1 MVKKILL
8 LYFMFQSILN
18 IFWAFEKNNYF
29 YGWGGPPPPQFAE
42 NSAKIQTLPVLHWN
56 KEFIASKLAN
66 MFAKV
71 WCYSLGLLASCLRRW
86 IFFHYVTFRFS
97 HHLAIFLVIFQ
108 AIKHSIYNFFTFHF
122 LACYELKKLILNQMI
137 KHSLSPFP
145 LQFVNIAK
153 NQHFSSERRLKK

>member
-1 MVKKILL
+1 MKLKKWFVSSQKTRSSFGWKLQRTPQKNKKKTA
-8 LYFMFQSILN
+8 FPVMHGNKQSI
-18 IFWAFEKNNYF
+18 
-29 YGWGGPPPPQFAE
+29 
-42 NSAKIQTLPVLHWN
+42 V
-56 KEFIASKLAN
+56 SKLAN
-66 MFAKV
+66 IFAEV